1 MFAKRFFAATSLERP
16 LFTRSNTGETKVAP
30 FQSYGIKRHD
40 VLNIVNQGLPA
51 STYEGRNSNTW
62 SHSSVSLRRLSTAL
76 ETRTTATPKV
86 EGSKLDPSESFLSGT
101 NAVVLEDMYEKWL
114 ADPSSVD
121 SSWAQFFANVDKGAA
136 PGQAVPR
143 ISRALET
150 ARTGLS
156 RGHDVNLQGDVVK
169 VASDTVKLMAIIKAY
184 RHRGHLIA
192 DLDPLKLDE
201 DLDFYKKII
210 PSGTKRDFEPSS
222 YGFTEA
228 DMDREFVVNGE
239 LPGKDI
245 RSLRDIL
252 QMLRRCYCGTI
263 GIEYRHI
270 LSKVEKDWI
279 SERIEK
285 EFSPFAVEQK
295 RTILRDLADAELFE
309 KFLAIKFPTSKRFG
323 LEGAESLIPGL
334 QALLERGSDLGL
346 ENVVI
351 GMPHRGRLNVLTN
364 IIGSPVEKILHEFYP
379 HDDPF
384 GETYQGSGD
393 VKYHLGTSNTR
404 KLRNGKSM
412 HFSLVANPSHLEAV
426 NPVVVGKTRAKQYF
440 TGDTERK
447 RTMALLLHGD
457 ASFAGQGVVQETLEF
472 SALRDYTTG
481 GTVHIVVNNQIGFTT
496 DPRHARSSPYP
507 TDVAKTVGMP
517 IFHVN
522 GDDTEAVV
530 RCCLLA
536 MEFRQTFGKDVVV
549 DIFCYRRHG
558 HNEGDQPTFTQ
569 PRMYKTIEKHPSILS
584 IYSEK
589 LIKEQVI
596 SKADYQKMVKATND
610 GLQKAFENSKHWV
623 PKEHDW
629 LASLWEGLKTEKQL
643 SKIQPTGVEEK
654 TLKEIGAAICTV
666 PEGFHLHR
674 QLTRIINDRRKCI
687 ESGKGIDWS
696 TAEALA
702 IGTLLAEG
710 SSVRLSGQ
718 DSERGTFSQRHAVWI
733 DQENEAVHIPLNNLG
748 MTQARFQVCNSSL
761 SEYGVMGFEL
771 GYSSESP
778 NILVIWEAQFGD
790 FSNGAQ
796 IIIDNFLSS
805 GERKWRRQSGL
816 TLFLPHG
823 MEGQGPEHSS
833 ARLERFLQLC
843 DDDPDV
849 IPEMHTDRTRQIQL
863 CNMQV
868 ANCSTPANL
877 FHILRRQIHRQF
889 RKPLVLMT
897 PKSLLRHPMCKS
909 DLEEFLPDRLF
920 QRVISEKSDQLVS
933 EKDIRKVI
941 FCSGK
946 VYYDLIATREKKE
959 IKDIAIC
966 RVEQLAPFP
975 FDRVASEIGK
985 YPNAQVVWC
994 QEESK
999 NMGAWFYVKP
1009 RMETAIRELEKS
1021 ARSVKYIGRPPSA
1034 APATGLPKV
1043 HEEEQNKLIAEA
1055 ME

>member
-1 MFAKRFFAATSLERP
+1 MFANRFFATASLEGP
-16 LFTRSNTGETKVAP
+16 LFKRVSREERTFHFFADR
-30 FQSYGIKRHD
+30 IKRQN
-40 VLNIVNQGLPA
+40 VFEEVGRVVPTA
-51 STYEGRNSNTW
+51 VYERRQSGRLR
-62 SHSSVSLRRLSTAL
+62 SSFSKLFSTAL
-76 ETRTTATPKV
+76 ASETTATPKV
-86 EGSKLDPSESFLSGT
+86 QGSALDPSESFLSGT
-101 NAVVLEDMYEKWL
+101 NAAVLEDMYEKWMT
-114 ADPSSVD
+114 DPSSVD
-121 SSWAQFFANVDKGAA
+121 PSWAQFFSNVDREVA
-136 PGQAVPR
+136 PGEAVPFM
-143 ISRALET
+143 SRALET
-150 ARTGLS
+150 AKSGVSLTSSSVTSQEAVL
-156 RGHDVNLQGDVVK
+156 K
-169 VASDTVKLMAIIKAY
+169 AASDTVKIMSIIKAY

-201 DLDFYKKII
+201 ELGFYKKVI

-245 RSLRDIL
+245 RSLRDII
-252 QMLRRCYCGTI
+252 QTLRRSYCGTV

-279 SERIEK
+279 AERIEK
-285 EFSPFAVEQK
+285 EFPPFSVEQK
-295 RTILRDLADAELFE
+295 RIILRDLADAELFE

-334 QALLERGSDLGL
+334 QALLERGSNLGI

-351 GMPHRGRLNVLTN
+351 GMPHRGRLNVLAN

-426 NPVVVGKTRAKQYF
+426 DPVVVGKTRAKQYF
-440 TGDTERK
+440 TGDAERK
-447 RTMALLLHGD
+447 RTLALLLHGD

-472 SALRDYTTG
+472 SDLRDYTTG

-530 RCCLLA
+530 RCCQLA
-536 MEFRQTFGKDVVV
+536 MDFRQTFGKDVIV

-558 HNEGDQPTFTQ
+558 HSEGDQPTFTQ
-569 PRMYKTIEKHPSILS
+569 PRMYKTIQKHPSILK

-589 LIKEQVI
+589 LMKEQVV

-629 LASLWEGLKTEKQL
+629 LSSLWEGFKTEKQL
-643 SKIQPTGVEEK
+643 SKIQPTGVEEE
-654 TLKEIGAAICTV
+654 TLKKIGTAICTV
-666 PEGFHLHR
+666 PQGFHLHH
-674 QLTRIINDRRKCI
+674 QLTRFINQRRESI

-710 SSVRLSGQ
+710 TSVRLSGQ
-718 DSERGTFSQRHAVWI
+718 DSERGTFSQRHSVWI

-771 GYSSESP
+771 GYSLESP

-796 IIIDNFLSS
+796 VIIDTFLAA

-868 ANCSTPANL
+868 ANCSTPANF
-877 FHILRRQIHRQF
+877 FHILRRQIHREF

-897 PKSLLRHPMCKS
+897 PKSLLRHPLCKS
-909 DLEEFLPDRLF
+909 DLADFLPNKLF
-920 QRVISEKSDQLVS
+920 QRVISEKSNDLVAD
-933 EKDIRKVI
+933 KDIRKVI

-946 VYYDLIATREKKE
+946 VYYDLLEARQKKE

-966 RVEQLAPFP
+966 RIEQLAPFP
-975 FDRVASEIGK
+975 FDRVSSEIGK
-985 YPNAQVVWC
+985 YPNAQVIWC

-1009 RMETAIRELEKS
+1009 RMETTIRELEKS
-1021 ARSVKYIGRPPSA
+1021 ARPVKYVGRPPSA

-1043 HEEEQNKLIAEA
+1043 HEAEQSKLISEA
-1055 ME
+1055 LE